1 MSDNIVVAPSGMET
15 IGLSTVNVISN
26 EASETRRD
34 LQIIRNEKSS
44 TSSATTDERAKS
56 NNRLTIPVPAPH
68 PASTANDTYH
78 NNDPVLTTGSIDI
91 QELSERPVALSS
103 HPISRQITSRLFI
116 SHFLSTW
123 NSRLFEMGAVLFTAA
138 IFPGTLL
145 PMSVYALVRSA
156 AAVMLSPALG
166 SWIDKGD
173 RLKVVR
179 VSIVGQRLAVGASC
193 GIFWILY
200 VRKELGTKLRVGLF
214 VVNILLSC
222 IEKLCS
228 VLNLVS
234 VERDWV
240 VVISRDDDTARRIL
254 NARMRRIDL
263 FCKLFGPLAISL
275 IDGASTI
282 VAIFVTLAM
291 TCTSVLIEYF
301 TIAAVFRMV
310 PALQRTTTENS
321 LTAAEDDSE
330 LPSAYETNR
339 VSLREIIDFAQ
350 SAASIL
356 LPLNSIPYYF
366 QHPAFLPSIS
376 LSLLYFTV
384 LSFSGQMITFLLA
397 IGYTSYAVGAARAVS
412 TIFELSA
419 TWIAPKVQQ
428 HIGAVRGGIWFLTW
442 QMIWLAGGLSWFFA
456 SGEGLTGNK
465 LFAASGLVGAVIL
478 SRVGLWSFDLC
489 AQSIIQ
495 EEVDEQS
502 RGAFSTVEASFQNL
516 FELLSYVTTIIFSKA
531 DQFQWPAVISV
542 IAVYVAGGTYMVFV
556 RRRRGHLVHMPSC
569 IKPRLEDNC

>member
-1 MSDNIVVAPSGMET
+1 MET
-15 IGLSTVNVISN
+15 IGLSTVNVTSN
-26 EASETRRD
+26 EDFETRRD
-34 LQIIRNEKSS
+34 LQTIRNEKSS
-44 TSSATTDERAKS
+44 ASSATDEERNS
-56 NNRLTIPVPAPH
+56 RPNMPAPNHH
-68 PASTANDTYH
+68 PAHAAEDTHH
-78 NNDPVLTTGSIDI
+78 NNDSMLIAGSIHM
-91 QELSERPVALSS
+91 QELSERPIAVSPDL
-103 HPISRQITSRLFI
+103 ISRQITRRLFI

-123 NSRLFEMGAVLFTAA
+123 NSRLFEMGAVLFVAA

-145 PMSVYALVRSA
+145 PMSVYALMRSA

-179 VSIVGQRLAVGASC
+179 ASIVGQRLAVGASC
-193 GIFWILY
+193 SIFWLLY
-200 VRKELGTKLRVGLF
+200 QRKGLGTKLRVGLF
-214 VVNILLSC
+214 AVSILLAC
-222 IEKLCS
+222 VEKLCS

-240 VVISRDDDTARRIL
+240 VVISRDDDIARRIL

-263 FCKLFGPLAISL
+263 FCKLFGPLTISL
-275 IDGASTI
+275 IDGVSTM

-291 TCTSVLIEYF
+291 TCISVLVEYF
-301 TIAAVFRMV
+301 TIAAVFRRV
-310 PALQRTTTENS
+310 PALQRATADNNF
-321 LTAAEDDSE
+321 TAAEDNTE
-330 LPSAYETNR
+330 RLHLAIETDR
-339 VSLREIIDFAQ
+339 VSLRGMIDFAL
-350 SAASIL
+350 SVISNL
-356 LPLNSIPYYF
+356 FPLNSIPYYF

-442 QMIWLAGGLSWFFA
+442 QMIWLAVGLTWFFA
-456 SGEGLTGNK
+456 SDESLTRK
-465 LFAASGLVGAVIL
+465 KIFAASGLVGAVIL

-489 AQSIIQ
+489 AQSIVQ

-502 RGAFSTVEASFQNL
+502 RGTFSTVEASFQNL
-516 FELLSYVTTIIFSKA
+516 FELLSYVTTIIFSRP
-531 DQFQWPAVISV
+531 DQFHWPVVISI
-542 IAVYVAGGTYMVFV
+542 IAVYVAGGTYTVFV
-556 RRRRGHLVHMPSC
+556 RTRRGHLVHMLSC
-569 IKPRLEDNC
+569 VKPRLEDNS

>member
-1 MSDNIVVAPSGMET
+1 MEAT
-15 IGLSTVNVISN
+15 DLSTIIIHN
-26 EASETRRD
+26 EEG
-34 LQIIRNEKSS
+34 S
-44 TSSATTDERAKS
+44 TISATTNKCDMS
-56 NNRLTIPVPAPH
+56 NNKPVIAAPAH
-68 PASTANDTYH
+68 RPASTANDTNH
-78 NNDPVLTTGSIDI
+78 NNDSVLTIGSIGVR
-91 QELSERPVALSS
+91 ELSVRPVASS
-103 HPISRQITSRLFI
+103 SYLSRQITSRLFI

-123 NSRLFEMGAVLFTAA
+123 NSRLFEMGSVLFIAA

-179 VSIVGQRLAVGASC
+179 VSIIGQRLAVAASC
-193 GIFWILY
+193 GIFLILY
-200 VRKELGTKLRVGLF
+200 QRKEFGTKLRVGLF
-214 VVNILLSC
+214 VVNIFLSC

-240 VVISRDDDTARRIL
+240 VVISQDDDIARRIL

-263 FCKLFGPLAISL
+263 FCKLFGPLTISL
-275 IDGASTI
+275 IDGASTT
-282 VAIFVTLAM
+282 VAIFVTLGM
-291 TCTSVLIEYF
+291 TCMSVLIEYF

-310 PALQRTTTENS
+310 PALQRTTTES
-321 LTAAEDDSE
+321 SPTPEQ
-330 LPSAYETNR
+330 LPSANETNQL
-339 VSLREIIDFAQ
+339 SLHKIIDFAQ
-350 SAASIL
+350 SAASNL

-384 LSFSGQMITFLLA
+384 LSFSGQMITYLLA
-397 IGYTSYAVGAARAVS
+397 IGYTSYAIGAARAVS
-412 TIFELSA
+412 TVFELSA

-428 HIGAVRGGIWFLTW
+428 HIGAVRGGIWFLAW
-442 QMIWLAGGLSWFFA
+442 QMVWLAGGLSWFFA

-489 AQSIIQ
+489 AQSIVQ

-516 FELLSYVTTIIFSKA
+516 FELLSYVTTIVFSKV
-531 DQFQWPAVISV
+531 DQFHWPVVISV
-542 IAVYVAGGTYMVFV
+542 IAVYVAGGTYTAFV

-569 IKPRLEDNC
+569 MKPRLEDNC

>member
-1 MSDNIVVAPSGMET
+1 MSCSVGMGT
-15 IGLSTVNVISN
+15 IDLDTINVISN
-26 EASETRRD
+26 EVSEARRD
-34 LQIIRNEKSS
+34 RQIIRNEESS
-44 TSSATTDERAKS
+44 TSSVTAKERAKS
-56 NNRLTIPVPAPH
+56 SSRLTIPVITHH
-68 PASTANDTYH
+68 PTSTTDDIYH
-78 NNDPVLTTGSIDI
+78 NNDSVVITGSINI
-91 QELSERPVALSS
+91 QEPLERPIASSS
-103 HPISRQITSRLFI
+103 HPISNRITTGLFI

-123 NSRLFEMGAVLFTAA
+123 NSRLFEMGAVLFIAA

-145 PMSVYALVRSA
+145 PMSVYALVRSG

-166 SWIDKGD
+166 SWVDKGD
-173 RLKVVR
+173 RLNIVR
-179 VSIVGQRLAVGASC
+179 VSIVGQRLAVGISC

-200 VRKELGTKLRVGLF
+200 EQKGLGPKLRIGLF
-214 VVNILLSC
+214 VVNILLAC

-228 VLNLVS
+228 VMNLVS

-240 VVISRDDDTARRIL
+240 VVMSQDDETARRIL

-263 FCKLFGPLAISL
+263 FCKLLGPLAISL
-275 IDGASTI
+275 IDGASSV

-291 TCTSVLIEYF
+291 NCTSVLIEYF

-310 PALQRTTTENS
+310 PALQRTTTENR
-321 LTAAEDDSE
+321 LTATEDDPQR
-330 LPSAYETNR
+330 LPSANETNR
-339 VSLREIIDFAQ
+339 LSLRGIIDLAQ
-350 SAASIL
+350 SAASNL

-376 LSLLYFTV
+376 LCLLYFTV

-397 IGYTSYAVGAARAVS
+397 SGYTSFAVGAARAVS
-412 TIFELSA
+412 SIFELSA

-442 QMIWLAGGLSWFFA
+442 QMIWLAAGLSWFFA
-456 SGEGLTGNK
+456 SGENRTGNK
-465 LFAASGLVGAVIL
+465 FFAASGLVGAVIL

-495 EEVDEQS
+495 ELVNEQS

-516 FELLSYVTTIIFSKA
+516 FELLSYATTIIFSKE
-531 DQFQWPAVISV
+531 DQFRWPAAISV
-542 IAVYVAGGTYMVFV
+542 IAVYVAGGTHMVFV
-556 RRRRGHLVHMPSC
+556 RRRRGHLVHMPNC
-569 IKPRLEDNC
+569 IKPRPEDNRY

>member
-1 MSDNIVVAPSGMET
+1 MSNDIVVASSGMET
-15 IGLSTVNVISN
+15 IGLSAINVISN
-26 EASETRRD
+26 EVSETRRD
-34 LQIIRNEKSS
+34 LQTVRNEKSS
-44 TSSATTDERAKS
+44 TSSATNEERNS
-56 NNRLTIPVPAPH
+56 RPSMPAPIHH
-68 PASTANDTYH
+68 PANTADDIYH
-78 NNDPVLTTGSIDI
+78 NNNCVPTTGSIHI
-91 QELSERPVALSS
+91 QELSERPIAPSS
-103 HPISRQITSRLFI
+103 HLISRQITSRLFI

-123 NSRLFEMGAVLFTAA
+123 NSRLFEMGAVLFIAA

-145 PMSVYALVRSA
+145 PMSVYTLARSA

-179 VSIVGQRLAVGASC
+179 ASIVGQRLAVGASC
-193 GIFWILY
+193 GTFWILY
-200 VRKELGTKLRVGLF
+200 ERKELGTKLRVGLF
-214 VVNILLSC
+214 AVSILLAC

-240 VVISRDDDTARRIL
+240 VVISRDDDIARRIL

-263 FCKLFGPLAISL
+263 FCKLFGPLTISL

-291 TCTSVLIEYF
+291 TSTSVVVEYF

-321 LTAAEDDSE
+321 FTAAEDNPE
-330 LPSAYETNR
+330 RLQLANETNR
-339 VSLREIIDFAQ
+339 VSLRGIIDFAL
-350 SAASIL
+350 SATSNL

-376 LSLLYFTV
+376 LSLLYLTV

-442 QMIWLAGGLSWFFA
+442 QMIWLAVGLAWFFA
-456 SGEGLTGNK
+456 SDESLTGNK
-465 LFAASGLVGAVIL
+465 IFAASGLVGAIIL

-489 AQSIIQ
+489 AQSIVQ
-495 EEVDEQS
+495 EEVEEQS
-502 RGAFSTVEASFQNL
+502 RGAFSTIETSFQNL
-516 FELLSYVTTIIFSKA
+516 FELLSYVTTIIFSKP
-531 DQFQWPAVISV
+531 DQFHWPAIISV
-542 IAVYVAGGTYMVFV
+542 IAVYIAGGTYAVFV
-556 RRRRGHLVHMPSC
+556 RTRRGHLVHMSSC
-569 IKPRLEDNC
+569 IKPRLEDSS